1 MQNETLLKADLF
13 DNRIRFDDAE
23 KLGYGEF
30 HIKIDPQT
38 GLKAII
44 AIHNTQRGPALGG
57 CRLVEYPSVETA
69 FNDALRLAIGM
80 TYKAAIN
87 NLPLGGGKAVLLEPK
102 VIRDREAYFKAFGR
116 FVDSL
121 NGTYITAMDS
131 GTTISDMDS
140 IATQT
145 QYVTNTHQKGGDPS
159 PHTAIGVCKAMETAV
174 EFQLKKSSLNGLHV
188 AIQGV
193 GHVGYSLCEQLI
205 ALGAKVTI
213 CDVNEKNVQHCV
225 NTFKVD
231 VVDPHQIYDVVCDVF
246 SPCGLG
252 GVLNKFTIPR
262 LKTSIVCGA
271 ANNQLAQYDEDSALL
286 EKNGILYA
294 PDYAVNGG
302 GLIFAYAQYINAS
315 LEEASK
321 SASNIQ
327 ETLIAI
333 FERAKR
339 ENCSPAVIAD
349 KIAEERL
356 GS

>member
-1 MQNETLLKADLF
+1 MPSETLLKADLF
-13 DNRIRFDDAE
+13 DNRIHFDDAE
-23 KLGYGEF
+23 ELGYGEF
-30 HIKIDPQT
+30 HIKIDRQT

-87 NLPLGGGKAVLLEPK
+87 NLPLGGGKAVLLKPK
-102 VIRDREAYFKAFGR
+102 VIQDREAYFKSFGQ

-121 NGTYITAMDS
+121 NGTYIAAMDS
-131 GTTISDMDS
+131 GTTISDMDC

-159 PHTAIGVCKAMETAV
+159 PHTALGVCKAMETAV
-174 EFQLKKSSLNGLHV
+174 EFRLKKNSLKDIHV

-205 ALGAKVTI
+205 ALGAKITI
-213 CDVNEKNVQHCV
+213 CDVDEKHAQDCAKK
-225 NTFKVD
+225 FGVD
-231 VVDPHQIYDVVCDVF
+231 VVEPHQIYDVVCDVF

-271 ANNQLAQYDEDSALL
+271 ANNQLSQYDEDSTLL
-286 EKNGILYA
+286 EKSGILYA
-294 PDYAVNGG
+294 PDYAINGG

-321 SASNIQ
+321 RAGNIR
-327 ETLIAI
+327 ETLMAI
-333 FERAKR
+333 FERASR

-356 GS
+356 GK